1 MMNRR
6 QVLKNLGLGAGYM
19 VAAPSVFSL
28 LQSCKNEPGFEWEPV
43 FLTPANGYA
52 LQQILEVIIPKTDT
66 PGATDVNIAQFI
78 DAYLNEVADE
88 KEQDDFKAGANA
100 FPINFKSNLNKS
112 VEDGDPED
120 FEKAVKMY
128 LGAEPEQRED
138 FVKRLSATQDPEAPE
153 ETEVD
158 TEATSYGYL
167 DNVRNRAIWA
177 WKNSEEVG
185 ENVLWYDP
193 VPGTLIGCM
202 EIGENG
208 NNGKT
213 MSL

>member
-6 QVLKNLGLGAGYM
+6 QVLKNLGLGAGYV
-19 VAAPSVFSL
+19 VAAPTVLSL

-52 LQQILEVIIPKTDT
+52 LQQVLEVIIPKTDT

-78 DAYLNEVADE
+78 DAYLDEVAG
-88 KEQDDFKAGANA
+88 EQEQKDFKAGADA
-100 FPINFKSNLNKS
+100 FAINFKSNFNKS
-112 VEDGDPED
+112 VDEGEPED
-120 FEKAVKMY
+120 FEKAVAMY
-128 LGAEPEQRED
+128 LGAEKEKRD
-138 FVKRLSATQDPEAPE
+138 DYVKRLSATQDPEAPE
-153 ETEVD
+153 GAEID
-158 TEATSYGYL
+158 TEASSYGYL
-167 DNVRNRAIWA
+167 ENVRNRAIWA
-177 WKNSEEVG
+177 WKNSEAVG

-193 VPGTLIGCM
+193 VPGQLIGC
-202 EIGENG
+202 IDLGEAG